1 MFWKRKRNPEDFA
14 EEIRAHL
21 DLEADDLKFEGRP
34 DAHFAARRA
43 FGNVTALRERSYERG
58 RLAWLDELSQ
68 DVRYALRTMRRSPAY
83 TAGAALLLA
92 LGIGANTAIYSF
104 VEAVALRDL
113 PVPDPDSLVL
123 LKWSAGK
130 AKFNRRHSGESH
142 TDPKR
147 GYVSGNFPYRAWEA
161 LSTNRVLAETFAFFR
176 GGDVTVVA
184 QGSADRANSMFVSG
198 GFFSGLR
205 LSTAIGRPIGSQDE
219 RPDSPAAAVIS
230 HAYWQTRFGGNLGVL
245 GQSISV
251 NNTPFTI
258 VGVAP
263 KGFVGLDTGS
273 TVHLYMPLRF
283 CQSVRTSFA
292 GVPDSIYAAD
302 RYYWV
307 HMMGR
312 LQPGVSR
319 QQAETVLAATFA
331 GWVAGTA
338 ETEAERAGL
347 PSLYLESGASGLDF
361 LRFYY
366 ARPIFLVAAMAGL
379 ILAIACANLANL
391 QVARAVGRRREILLR
406 YGLGAGRWR
415 VARQL
420 LTESVLLA
428 SAGGALSVLFAWGG
442 MKGLGALALTWQKDV
457 TFRAEMNWNC
467 LAVSAALTLLT
478 GVLFGMAPALQA
490 SRLQLAPGL
499 REGRIGHPGGWA
511 RRGLVTVQIA
521 LSLLLVAG
529 ASLFVRTLTNLRSVG
544 LGFNP
549 DRVLAFE
556 ADAHQGGRRGDALG
570 RFYGEVETRLRAIPG
585 VRAASAASYALVS
598 GNASGTSVT
607 LPAIPPA
614 GQIGTPVMWVG
625 PGFFAALQ
633 IPIQLGRDVTGR
645 DTAAAPMI
653 AVVNEAFAARH
664 LPGVNPIGQELRFGP
679 PENSSAVIVGVA
691 ANTLLHTLKKDPEPI
706 VFGAYAQHLQR
717 ITRMTFFVR
726 GGAAPE
732 ARRAV
737 ESIDSRIPVINLRT
751 LDGQIESTIGQERLF
766 ASLCSVFAGLALVI
780 ASVGLYGTLAYG
792 VSRRTSEI
800 GVRIALGASRGRV
813 IAMVA
818 GESLVMIVAGVAIGL
833 PFVWSSGK
841 VIGTFL
847 FRAAP
852 DDPSALAVPV
862 AVLLAS
868 ALIAAGFPAWRAARI
883 DPMTALRHE

>member
-1 MFWKRKRNPEDFA
+1 MFWKRKRSPEDFA

-21 DLEADDLKFEGRP
+21 DIEADELKSEGRP
-34 DAHFAARRA
+34 DAHLAARRA

-68 DVRYALRTMRRSPAY
+68 DARYALRAMRRSPAH

-113 PVPDPDSLVL
+113 PVADPDSLVL

-147 GYVSGNFPYRAWEA
+147 GQVSGNFPYRAWEA
-161 LSTNRVLAETFAFFR
+161 LSTNNVLADTFAFF
-176 GGDVTVVA
+176 GGDDVTVVA
-184 QGSADRANSMFVSG
+184 QGRADLANSMFISG
-198 GFFSGLR
+198 RFFSGLR
-205 LSTAIGRPIGSQDE
+205 LPPAIGRAIDSQDE
-219 RPDSPAAAVIS
+219 RPDAPAAAVIS
-230 HAYWQTRFGGNLGVL
+230 HAYWQSRFGGDAGVL
-245 GQSISV
+245 GKSISV

-273 TVHLYMPLRF
+273 NVHLYMPLRF
-283 CQSVRTSFA
+283 CQSVRASFA
-292 GVPDSIYAAD
+292 GLRESLYAAD
-302 RYYWV
+302 RWYWV
-307 HMMGR
+307 QMMGR

-319 QQAETVLAATFA
+319 QQAESVLAATFA

-338 ETEAERAGL
+338 ETDAERASL
-347 PSLYLESGASGLDF
+347 PTLYLANGSNGLDF
-361 LRFYY
+361 LRFYHS
-366 ARPIFLVAAMAGL
+366 APIFLVAAMAGL

-415 VARQL
+415 IARQL

-428 SAGGALSVLFAWGG
+428 AAGGALSILFAWGG
-442 MKGLGALALTWQKDV
+442 MKGLSALALTWQRGV
-457 TFRAEMNWNC
+457 TFRVEMNWNC

-478 GVLFGMAPALQA
+478 GLLFGLAPALQA
-490 SRLQLAPGL
+490 SRLELASGL
-499 REGRIGHPGGWA
+499 REGRIGQSGGWG

-529 ASLFVRTLTNLRSVG
+529 ASLFVRTLTNLRSIG

-549 DRVLAFE
+549 DRVLVLE
-556 ADAHQGGRRGDALG
+556 ADAHQAGYRGDALA

-585 VRAASAASYALVS
+585 VQGSTSANYALVS
-598 GNASGTSVT
+598 NNSNRSGVKIPSN
-607 LPAIPPA
+607 PAA
-614 GQIGTPVMWVG
+614 GDVLAGMMWVG
-625 PGFFAALQ
+625 PDFFAAMQ
-633 IPIQLGRDVTGR
+633 IPLRMGRDVTVR
-645 DTAAAPMI
+645 DTASAPMV
-653 AVVNEAFAARH
+653 AVVNEAFAAKY
-664 LPGVNPIGQELRFGP
+664 LSGATPIGQQIRFTGP
-679 PENSSAVIVGVA
+679 EDSLAMIVGVA
-691 ANTLLHTLKKDPEPI
+691 KDTPMSTLRQDPEPM
-706 VFGAYAQHLQR
+706 VFGAYSQHIQR
-717 ITRMTFFVR
+717 VRRMTFFVR
-726 GGAAPE
+726 GAGASE
-732 ARRAV
+732 ARRVV
-737 ESIDSRIPVINLRT
+737 EALDHRIPVVNVRT
-751 LDGQIESTIGQERLF
+751 LETQIADTIGRERLF

-800 GVRIALGASRGRV
+800 GVRIALGASRRRV
-813 IAMVA
+813 IAMVV

-833 PFVWSSGK
+833 PFVWSSEK
-841 VIGTFL
+841 VIGSFL

-852 DDPSALAVPV
+852 DDPSALVVPV

-868 ALIAAGFPAWRAARI
+868 ALVAAGFPAWRAARI